1 MLMRRENA
9 SYFWAS
15 DMIIVPGLSHSTIR
29 KAIQEALDD
38 GYFEN
43 ACSKKDTVKTVFD

>member
-1 MLMRRENA
+1 MLMRREDA

-15 DMIIVPGLSHSTIR
+15 DMIILPDLSHLTIR
-29 KAIQEALDD
+29 KVIQEALDD

-43 ACSKKDTVKTVFD
+43 ARSKIDTVKTVFD